1 MSRHEMIHKTKYCS
15 HNIATPAKRRKE
27 DKLIYIYLSNNAR
40 IIQKYIA
47 FLFWGVFSCFLFWW
61 EGGSFFLLFFKY
73 KLLKS
78 LLLTTA
84 IIFFAIKRAQISLP
98 FLWLHVYETSVIV
111 ISSSSDGSHCQFYGL
126 CTSGAADVR
135 QELGQEV
142 NHHYVIL
149 RQE

>member
-1 MSRHEMIHKTKYCS
+1 MLHQ
-15 HNIATPAKRRKE
+15 PKE
-27 DKLIYIYLSNNAR
+27 GKKIYLQQCTYHSN
-40 IIQKYIA
+40 IHCIFVLF
-47 FLFWGVFSCFLFWW
+47 FLFVCFFFFWW
-61 EGGSFFLLFFKY
+61 EGDSFFLLFFKY

-84 IIFFAIKRAQISLP
+84 IIFRAQIPLP

-111 ISSSSDGSHCQFYGL
+111 ISSSSDASHCQFYGL